1 MHDDANGD
9 DKCDREVSHSLFL
22 ISSIYWLNRTLTVS
36 GTAVHGNQFRLACD
50 RFQLNSTY
58 GTGVPSKLKMP
69 SLCSCS
75 ATAIAGILHLIFAS
89 NVVSSNVPII
99 PLFHTEFLG

>member
-1 MHDDANGD
+1 MHDDANRD
-9 DKCDREVSHSLFL
+9 DKCDLEVSHSLFL
-22 ISSIYWLNRTLTVS
+22 ISSICWLNRTLTVS

-50 RFQLNSTY
+50 NSTIEL
-58 GTGVPSKLKMP
+58 GFHQNLKCH
-69 SLCSCS
+69 LYAAAA

-89 NVVSSNVPII
+89 NVVSSNVPIT